1 MLTAYK
7 QTAWGVNTQT
17 HSLVSD
23 RWWKRTVIKC
33 KLDTVLCDMHGRVCV
48 YVFNGVTLWKIRQFC
63 LCVNKCVLI
72 SAVFTANVRQI
83 VIFLSIS
90 SVISSVSVHNVCSP
104 RALSLKASWAKH
116 NRGIN
121 YLMQIRNKSINGFN
135 FILLLFL
142 LLLFICLLLFLFLPI
157 CAVSKISSTE
167 LNFLMSFMRTSTRGG
182 SHPTTN

>member
-17 HSLVSD
+17 HTLVSD
-23 RWWKRTVIKC
+23 RWRKRTVIKC
-33 KLDTVLCDMHGRVCV
+33 KLDTVLCDMHGRACV
-48 YVFNGVTLWKIRQFC
+48 YVFNGVTLWKIWQFF

-83 VIFLSIS
+83 MIFFVYIFRY
-90 SVISSVSVHNVCSP
+90 IECVSVHNLCSP

-121 YLMQIRNKSINGFN
+121 YLMQIRNKSITGFN

-142 LLLFICLLLFLFLPI
+142 SLLCLLLFLFLPI

-167 LNFLMSFMRTSTRGG
+167 FNFLMSFMRTSTRGG
-182 SHPTTN
+182 SRPTTN